1 MSAGTSSAAAA
12 PSRTDLSQD
21 AVLSI
26 RDLVVSYGQVEALH
40 GISLDV
46 RRGEVVAL
54 IGSNGAGKSTTL
66 RAVSGMIRPASGR
79 VLFEGRDI
87 AGMPSHEVV
96 RLGLVHVP
104 EGRQVFANQSV
115 RDNLVLGAFPH
126 LRSKAETAA
135 VFEREFDRFPVL
147 RERQNQLAGTL
158 SGGEQQMLA
167 ISRGLMARPKVLLL
181 DEPSMGLAPLLVK
194 QVADTVKQ
202 LNAEGVTILL
212 VEQMATMALSVA
224 HRAYVIQN
232 GTVRIEGPS
241 AEVARN
247 AEVVRAYLGGA
258 AQHELGSAAETR

>member
-1 MSAGTSSAAAA
+1 MSVGVTRSTAATNGSATAA
-12 PSRTDLSQD
+12 D
-21 AVLSI
+21 AVLSVA
-26 RDLVVSYGQVEALH
+26 DLVVNYGQVEALH
-40 GISLDV
+40 GISLEV

-66 RAVSGMIRPASGR
+66 RAISGMIRPAAGR
-79 VLFEGRDI
+79 IVFEGRDI
-87 AGMPSHEVV
+87 AGLPSHEVV

-104 EGRQVFANQSV
+104 EGRQIFANQSV
-115 RDNLVLGAFPH
+115 RDNLVLGAFQH
-126 LRSKAETAA
+126 QRAKAETAA
-135 VFEREFDRFPVL
+135 LLDRELSRFPVL
-147 RERQNQLAGTL
+147 RERQNQRAGTL

-194 QVADTVKQ
+194 QVAETVQQ

-232 GTVRIEGPS
+232 GTVRVEGRS
-241 AEVARN
+241 GELARN
-247 AEVVRAYLGGA
+247 PEVVRAYLGGA
-258 AQHELGSAAETR
+258 AQH

>member
-1 MSAGTSSAAAA
+1 MTNGHLSTTA
-12 PSRTDLSQD
+12 PPTDGSQIGLVTPILS
-21 AVLSI
+21 V
-26 RDLVVSYGQVEALH
+26 RNLVVHYGQVQALD

-46 RRGEVVAL
+46 RPGEIVAL

-66 RAVSGMIRPASGR
+66 RAISGMVRPTGGTI
-79 VLFEGRDI
+79 LFEGQNV
-87 AGMPSHEVV
+87 AGLPSHRIV

-115 RDNLVLGAFPH
+115 RDNLILGAYQRPDDRKAGSH
-126 LRSKAETAA
+126 LL
-135 VFEREFDRFPVL
+135 ERELTRFPVL
-147 RERQNQLAGTL
+147 RERMHQLAGTL

-194 QVADTVKQ
+194 QVAETVKQ

-232 GTVRIEGPS
+232 GRVVVEGPS
-241 AEVARN
+241 ARVA
-247 AEVVRAYLGGA
+247 ADPEVVRAYLGGA
-258 AQHELGSAAETR
+258 HASRE